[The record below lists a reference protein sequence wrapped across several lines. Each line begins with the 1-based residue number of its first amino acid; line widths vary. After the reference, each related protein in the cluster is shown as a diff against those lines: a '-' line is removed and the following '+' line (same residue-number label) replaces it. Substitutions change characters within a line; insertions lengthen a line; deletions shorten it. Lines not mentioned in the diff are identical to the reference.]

1 MKNPRGRPRSKQV
14 DLSMTGRTMADH
26 AIDVMEAVSSFGP
39 ISLRDLTTKMKVP
52 ASTAHRFLLIL
63 EARGFLSMDPV
74 SQKWEIGVR
83 AFQVGN
89 AYLRCTGLAEM
100 ARAYLATIGAASG
113 ETANLSIRQGDR
125 MIVIAQVES
134 HNPLRAFFR
143 LGSQIPIYCSA
154 AGKAVL
160 AHLRD
165 DEVDA
170 MFEKTVLARLTDRT
184 IVSLPFL
191 RMQLNEI
198 RARGWA
204 LDDEEQVAGM
214 RCVAAPIMDK
224 DGLPVAALSLTGP
237 KSRFD
242 ASSLKGLSV
251 LVIDAARGVSDA
263 IRGR

>member
-1 MKNPRGRPRSKQV
+1 MKNPRGRPRSRKIN
-14 DLSMTGRTMADH
+14 LSLTGRTMADH
-26 AIDVMEAVSSFGP
+26 AIDIMEAVSSLGP

-52 ASTAHRFLLIL
+52 ASTAHRLLLIL
-63 EARGFLSMDPV
+63 EGRGFLSMDAV

-89 AYLRCTGLAEM
+89 AYLRRTGLAEM
-100 ARAYLATIGAASG
+100 ARTYLAMIGSASG

-143 LGSQIPIYCSA
+143 LGSQIPVYCSA

-160 AHLRD
+160 AHLPG

-170 MFEKTVLARLTDRT
+170 IFENMVPARLTNRT
-184 IVSLPFL
+184 IVSLPVL
-191 RMQLNEI
+191 RMQLREI
-198 RARGWA
+198 KARGWA

-214 RCVAAPIMDK
+214 RCVAAPVMDK
-224 DGLPVAALSLTGP
+224 DGLPIAALSLTGP
-237 KSRFD
+237 TSRFEMP
-242 ASSLKGLSV
+242 SIERLST

-263 IRGR
+263 MCGR